1 MVWCGTIRDGA
12 GWGGGGVQT
21 LSSQAALRKE
31 GQSPRASCGS
41 DSQPR
46 YQGRDSAED
55 PPPFSDSLL
64 PPGTGALSLIQMRGR
79 TPKSQM
85 WGAASSTLGE
95 GGSDT
100 TQGTETLLA
109 K

>member
-1 MVWCGTIRDGA
+1 MVWCGTIREG
-12 GWGGGGVQT
+12 GGGGGGGVQT

-64 PPGTGALSLIQMRGR
+64 PPRDWSFISDSDAGKNSKI
-79 TPKSQM
+79 SDV
-85 WGAASSTLGE
+85 
-95 GGSDT
+95 GGS
-100 TQGTETLLA
+100 LLDSG
-109 K
+109 

>member
-1 MVWCGTIRDGA
+1 M
-12 GWGGGGVQT
+12 GVT
-21 LSSQAALRKE
+21 LSHGTRGGTPQRSRPLSRTL
-31 GQSPRASCGS
+31 SCLG
-41 DSQPR
+41 
-46 YQGRDSAED
+46 
-55 PPPFSDSLL
+55 
-64 PPGTGALSLIQMRGR
+64 GTGALKALSLIQMRGR

-100 TQGTETLLA
+100 AQGTETLLA

>member
-1 MVWCGTIRDGA
+1 MRDGA

-64 PPGTGALSLIQMRGR
+64 PRRDWSFISDSDAGKNSKISDVEGSLLDSR
-79 TPKSQM
+79 
-85 WGAASSTLGE
+85 
-95 GGSDT
+95 
-100 TQGTETLLA
+100 
-109 K
+109 